1 MNRLGLGTL
10 GGDHVQKLTAPFLCR
25 LKSLVP
31 LTPRE
36 EYFLEALELPAHAFN
51 AGGHVYA
58 EGDGDLPPWIV
69 GAGWACR
76 LRVLPDGRR
85 QIVTF
90 FLPGDT
96 IRLGDVDHPAIRSTI
111 LAMTDLTLLNASRLA
126 EAVARADDSIAN
138 IVQACRVT
146 FIWSQAQLLDH
157 VLRLGRLTALER
169 MAHLILELHYR
180 MQDAGLAQDGRFPL
194 PLTQSQF
201 GEALGLSLVHVNRTL
216 QQLRREQLIELKPG
230 RIAILDRER
239 LALLCDFRK
248 PAI

>member
-1 MNRLGLGTL
+1 MNRLRLGIL
-10 GGDHVQKLTAPFLCR
+10 SSEHVQKLTAPFVCR
-25 LKSLVP
+25 LKVLVP
-31 LTPRE
+31 LTPYE
-36 EYFLEALELPAHAFN
+36 EHFIEGLQLPAHTFD
-51 AGGHVYA
+51 AGAHVYT
-58 EGDGDLPPWIV
+58 EGDSDLPPWIV
-69 GAGWACR
+69 GAGWTCR

-96 IRLGDVDHPAIRSTI
+96 IRLGDVHHPAIQSTI
-111 LAMTDLTLLNASRLA
+111 LAMTDLKLLNATRLA

-138 IVQACRVT
+138 IVLACRT
-146 FIWSQAQLLDH
+146 GFIWAQAQLLDH

-239 LALLCDFRK
+239 LELLCDFRK